1 MEKERL
7 IVSASGG
14 RTSMMMAIWADEV
27 LSDTYDIKYLF
38 CNTGQEHE
46 ETLKFVKRV
55 SEAWELDI
63 TWLEAVTHKGR
74 KGCTYKEVTFETAS
88 RNGEPFEAM
97 IKKYG
102 IPNKG
107 YPHCNRELKL
117 NPMFDWRRKN
127 FVGAKFAVG
136 IRLDEMDRMSTKAEE
151 YGVIYPFI
159 SMRPTYKQD
168 VLDWWMDYP
177 ELDLR
182 IPEHHGN
189 CKWCWKKSDRKIKTI
204 ALDNPE
210 FLCFPDQ
217 MEQKYTNVRPERGE
231 QVFFRAKRS
240 AREMAGEAVLTTFD
254 KFTDPHE
261 YDRDLDAANGC
272 SESCEAFAS

>member
-1 MEKERL
+1 
-7 IVSASGG
+7 
-14 RTSMMMAIWADEV
+14 MMLAIWADEV
-27 LSDTYDIKYLF
+27 LRDEYDIKFLF

-46 ETLKFVKRV
+46 ETLRFVQRV
-55 SEAWELDI
+55 DDAWGLGI
-63 TWLEAVTHKGR
+63 IWLEAVTHEGR
-74 KGCTYKEVTFETAS
+74 KGCTYKEVNFETAS
-88 RNGEPFEAM
+88 RSGEPFEAM

-127 FVGAKFAVG
+127 FKGAKFAVG
-136 IRLDEMDRMSTKAEE
+136 IRIDEIDRMSSKAKE

-159 SMRPTYKQD
+159 STKPTTKQE
-168 VLDWWMDYP
+168 VLNWWMDYP

-210 FLCFPDQ
+210 FLHFPDK
-217 MEQKYTNVRPERGE
+217 MEQNYTNIRPERGE
-231 QVFFRAKRS
+231 QVFFRSNRS
-240 AREMAGEAVLTTFD
+240 AREMAGEAILTKFD

-272 SESCEAFAS
+272 SSSCEPFADAG